1 MKILKTKI
9 IIIGSGGHA
18 KSCLEVIESTNLY
31 EIVGLVDKNAS
42 SGSIKYGYKILGG
55 DDDLLKL
62 INLTDKVFMGIGGI
76 KNLAYREELT
86 SKITKIGFVF
96 ERIISPYATLSKTSS
111 IGIGSIIHHNTYI
124 GADVKIGNNCIINTG
139 AILEHESQV
148 GSHSHV
154 STGAILNG
162 NVTVGER
169 TFIGSGVIIKQGV
182 KIGSD
187 SLVNMGTRV
196 FEDVGDS
203 KTIME
208 SRK

>member
-1 MKILKTKI
+1 MKTKI
-9 IIIGSGGHA
+9 MVVGSGGHA
-18 KSCLEVIESTNLY
+18 KSCLEVIESTNQY
-31 EIVGLVDKNAS
+31 EIVGLIDKNVPA
-42 SGSIKYGYKILGG
+42 GSIKHGYKILGG

-62 INLTDKVFMGIGGI
+62 INLTHKVFMGIGGI

-96 ERIISPYATLSKTSS
+96 ETILSTYATISKTSS
-111 IGIGSIIHHNTYI
+111 IGKGSIIHHNTYI
-124 GADVKIGNNCIINTG
+124 GADVKIGDNCIINSG
-139 AILEHESQV
+139 AILEHETQV

-162 NVTVGER
+162 EVTVGER

-182 KIGSD
+182 RIGSD
-187 SLVNMGTRV
+187 SLINMGTRV
-196 FEDVGDS
+196 FKDVGDS

-208 SRK
+208 